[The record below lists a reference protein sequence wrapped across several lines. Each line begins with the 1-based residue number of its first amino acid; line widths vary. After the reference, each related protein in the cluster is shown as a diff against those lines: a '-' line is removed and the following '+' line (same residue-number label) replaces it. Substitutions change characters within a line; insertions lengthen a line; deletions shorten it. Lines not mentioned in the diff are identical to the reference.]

1 MSPNGALYM
10 GEPEYVAEKI
20 IKTLELFGIKQYIAH
35 LDVGGLLSTD
45 ENN

>member
-1 MSPNGALYM
+1 MAHCIWANQ
-10 GEPEYVAEKI
+10 YVAEKI

-35 LDVGGLLSTD
+35 LDVGGFIHQLD